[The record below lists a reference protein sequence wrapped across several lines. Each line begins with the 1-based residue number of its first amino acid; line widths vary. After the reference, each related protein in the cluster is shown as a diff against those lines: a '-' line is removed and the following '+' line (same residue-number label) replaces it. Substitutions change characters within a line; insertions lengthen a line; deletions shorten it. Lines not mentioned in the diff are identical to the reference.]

1 MTDGASTSDAAPQD
15 PRLGEITDFLDLHP
29 TDDELRWLMPVTFDV
44 AGVTGTLL
52 GGCGL
57 AAAVAA
63 LETVT
68 GRPMAAAS
76 AQYLER
82 LSEGGCAAIT
92 LDIGT
97 SGNRMTQA
105 SAEIT
110 DAADGRIILRALV
123 SLGGRQLGIDQT
135 WVAAPEVP
143 SPLECERRDTTSL
156 VGHSFTDHADVRLA
170 GQQPG
175 DRHVRYWARLA
186 GTLASTRP
194 GLTALADLLP
204 SGMRVSLDVTGF
216 RGSSLDNTVRIA
228 GEADSDWVLLDIES
242 YAVHNAVGHGI
253 VRIFAES
260 GELLATGN
268 QSFAI
273 TRIPGPP
280 GSLAE

>member
-1 MTDGASTSDAAPQD
+1 MTDRASRSDAAPQD
-15 PRLGEITDFLDLHP
+15 PHLSEITEFFGLQA
-29 TDDELRWLMPVTFDV
+29 TAQELQWLLPVTFDI
-44 AGVTGTLL
+44 AGATGTLH

-76 AQYLER
+76 AQYLAR
-82 LSEGGCAAIT
+82 LSEGRCAAIA
-92 LDIGT
+92 LDIGA

-110 DAADGRIILRALV
+110 DAADERVILRALV
-123 SLGGRQLGIDQT
+123 SLGGRQLGVDQA
-135 WVAAPEVP
+135 WASSPRVP
-143 SPLECERRDTTSL
+143 PPLECEPRGQTSIT
-156 VGHSFTDHADVRLA
+156 GRSFTDQADVRVA

-175 DRHVRYWARLA
+175 DRHVRYWSRLA
-186 GTLASTRP
+186 GTLASTGP

-204 SGMRVSLDVTGF
+204 SGMRVSLDAGF

-228 GEADSDWVLLDIES
+228 GEADSEWVLLDIES
-242 YAVHNAVGHGI
+242 DAVHNAIGQGI

-260 GELLATGN
+260 GQLLATGN

-273 TRIPGPP
+273 TRITGPL
-280 GSLAE
+280 GSPQE

>member
-1 MTDGASTSDAAPQD
+1 MTNGAPTSDAAPQD
-15 PRLGEITDFLDLHP
+15 PHLGEITDFLDLQP
-29 TDDELRWLMPVTFDV
+29 TDDELRWLIPVTFDV
-44 AGVTGTLL
+44 AVATGTLH

-57 AAAVAA
+57 AATVAA

-68 GRPMAAAS
+68 RRPMAAAS
-76 AQYLER
+76 AQYLAR

-92 LDIGT
+92 LDIGA

-110 DAADGRIILRALV
+110 DAADGRVILRALV

-135 WVAAPEVP
+135 WVASPAVSP
-143 SPLECERRDTTSL
+143 PLECERRDKTSL

-175 DRHVRYWARLA
+175 DRHVRYWARLS
-186 GTLASTRP
+186 GTLASTGP

-204 SGMRVSLDVTGF
+204 SGMRVSLDAGL

-228 GEADSDWVLLDIES
+228 GEAESEWVLVDIES
-242 YAVHNAVGHGI
+242 DAVHNAVGHGI

-273 TRIPGPP
+273 TRITGPL
-280 GSLAE
+280 GSLVE

>member
-1 MTDGASTSDAAPQD
+1 MTNGASTSDAAPQD
-15 PRLGEITDFLDLHP
+15 PHLGEITDFLDLRP

-44 AGVTGTLL
+44 AGATGTLH

-68 GRPMAAAS
+68 SRPMAAAS
-76 AQYLER
+76 AQYLAR
-82 LSEGGCAAIT
+82 LSEGSCAAIT
-92 LDIGT
+92 LDIGA

-105 SAEIT
+105 SAEI
-110 DAADGRIILRALV
+110 
-123 SLGGRQLGIDQT
+123 
-135 WVAAPEVP
+135 
-143 SPLECERRDTTSL
+143 
-156 VGHSFTDHADVRLA
+156 TDHADVRLA

-175 DRHVRYWARLA
+175 DRHVRYWSRLS
-186 GTLASTRP
+186 GTLASTGP

-204 SGMRVSLDVTGF
+204 SGMRVSLDAGF

-228 GEADSDWVLLDIES
+228 GEADSEWVLLDIES
-242 YAVHNAVGHGI
+242 DAVHNAVGQGI

-273 TRIPGPP
+273 TRITGPL